1 MELHYRTKITPQTD
15 LESWHRQKA
24 EEMLSKILN
33 TWLCNVQP
41 FPRV

>member
-24 EEMLSKILN
+24 EEIS
-33 TWLCNVQP
+33 
-41 FPRV
+41 RRY